1 MNAAKAT
8 KQLRG
13 KDIEEGTVIG
23 TRRVREVL
31 FQKGQW
37 VYYSYDYLVVDD
49 GPGNDNRVR
58 WYRQGIPPV
67 ARIAVNKIIPPERD
81 GLPK

>member
-1 MNAAKAT
+1 MGAAKAT

-13 KDIEEGTVIG
+13 KDIKEGTVIG
-23 TRRVREVL
+23 TRRVREIL
-31 FQKGQW
+31 FRKDQW
-37 VYYSYDYLVVDD
+37 VYYSYDYLATDS
-49 GPGNDNRVR
+49 GPGHENRVK

-67 ARIAVNKIIPPERD
+67 ARIAVNKVVPPERE